1 MRSSEDGCRAGRGM
15 VGFAVMWGGLQQ
27 VWELFEKVQAE
38 LSRAKLADEI

>member
-1 MRSSEDGCRAGRGM
+1 MAAGLAGAWLA
-15 VGFAVMWGGLQQ
+15 FAVMWGGLQQ